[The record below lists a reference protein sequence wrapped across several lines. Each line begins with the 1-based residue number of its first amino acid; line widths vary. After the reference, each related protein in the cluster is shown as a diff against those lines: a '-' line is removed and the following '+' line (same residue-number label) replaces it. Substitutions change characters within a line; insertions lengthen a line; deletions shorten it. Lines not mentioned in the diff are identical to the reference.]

1 MVDEGLDNTRI
12 DVLTSLPGVSCGG
25 WELIAGVGRLGEGGD
40 IP

>member
-1 MVDEGLDNTRI
+1 MADEGLDNTRM

-25 WELIAGVGRLGEGGD
+25 WESIEGVGSLGEGGD